1 MTPLSSAEAQFL
13 TKPVGAGAAFV
24 RQRQADSER
33 AYTME
38 LHHPLTRE
46 FPEHVE
52 TIRRLKLS
60 NRDFQQMFDEYHK
73 LDDAICRVEEEVETA
88 TDQQMDEMKMRRA
101 QLKDRLYT
109 AIRAVAA

>member
-1 MTPLSSAEAQFL
+1 MWCVTLRKRETGDEQSSF
-13 TKPVGAGAAFV
+13 PM
-24 RQRQADSER
+24 D
-33 AYTME
+33 

-60 NRDFQQMFDEYHK
+60 NAEFQRMFDEYHK
-73 LDDAICRVEEEVETA
+73 LDDDICRVEEEVETA

-101 QLKDRLYT
+101 QLKDRLYG
-109 AIRAVAA
+109 AIRAVVA

>member
-1 MTPLSSAEAQFL
+1 MTAN
-13 TKPVGAGAAFV
+13 TKPIHPM
-24 RQRQADSER
+24 D
-33 AYTME
+33 

-46 FPEHVE
+46 FPEHTD

-60 NRDFQQMFDEYHK
+60 SPDFQRMFDEYHQ

-101 QLKDRLYT
+101 QLKDRLYG
-109 AIRAVAA
+109 AIRAVPA